1 MNSSSIQII
10 GGAMHKVEVPTM
22 TMGRSFVNQG
32 QTRETNASFADALE
46 DAQRGIERLQIK
58 KAAPALSDAEQ
69 ELQDFVAMS
78 PEERFFDLTLRSLGI
93 SKEEYAAMSP
103 AEKEE
108 VARLVQ
114 QRIAER
120 IKDNANNGRA
130 STFELA

>member
-1 MNSSSIQII
+1 MY
-10 GGAMHKVEVPTM
+10 KVEVPTM
-22 TMGRSFVNQG
+22 TMGRSFVKQG
-32 QTRETNASFADALE
+32 QTSETNASFADALQ
-46 DAQRGIERLQIK
+46 DAQRGVDRLQIK
-58 KAAPALSDAEQ
+58 KSPPVLSDAEQ

>member
-1 MNSSSIQII
+1 MY
-10 GGAMHKVEVPTM
+10 KVEVPTM
-22 TMGRSFVNQG
+22 TMGRSFVKQG
-32 QTRETNASFADALE
+32 QTSQTNASFADALQ
-46 DAQRGIERLQIK
+46 DAQRGVERLQIK
-58 KAAPALSDAEQ
+58 KSPPVLSDAEQ

-78 PEERFFDLTLRSLGI
+78 PEVRFFDLTLRSLGI